1 MMFSNR
7 YEVFVTAKFMM
18 ISLKIESHVFLQM
31 TEQTFQELLS
41 KAGVEF
47 GFNHPVGGLR
57 ILFGEDVL
65 LEPA

>member
-1 MMFSNR
+1 MGMMFSNR

-18 ISLKIESHVFLQM
+18 ISWKTESH
-31 TEQTFQELLS
+31 ELLG

-47 GFNHPVGGLR
+47 GFNHPMGGLR
-57 ILFGEDVL
+57 IPFVEDVL

>member
-7 YEVFVTAKFMM
+7 HEVFVTAKFMM
-18 ISLKIESHVFLQM
+18 ISWKTESHK
-31 TEQTFQELLS
+31 LLG

-47 GFNHPVGGLR
+47 GFNHPMGGLR
-57 ILFGEDVL
+57 IPFVEDVL